1 MKPALKLNF
10 PFQRSVACQRCVR
23 RRYYA
28 NLLHDT
34 GLEGSSYFL
43 PVPSPKPFASWTQ
56 LSYLSLKKKNQ
67 PKRCEHSRV
76 ADLFSVS
83 FGVAV
88 WNSTSQGPSGHST
101 TSNRGTDLW
110 PDYIQ
115 QILFDYYSI
124 LKLDFAFSIEMLLV
138 GFC

>member
-56 LSYLSLKKKNQ
+56 LSYLSLKKKINLRDVSIPELQ
-67 PKRCEHSRV
+67 ACSQLVLGLQSGILPPRDPVDTVRPQTEEQICGQITSSR
-76 ADLFSVS
+76 
-83 FGVAV
+83 
-88 WNSTSQGPSGHST
+88 
-101 TSNRGTDLW
+101 
-110 PDYIQ
+110 
-115 QILFDYYSI
+115 
-124 LKLDFAFSIEMLLV
+124 
-138 GFC
+138 FCLTITVF